1 MTIRE
6 PIIFLRI
13 FFSFRVRSA
22 AFLSG
27 RIFLIGVPWKNLHVE
42 SGKKKPGEGTR
53 YCEDFIAETGDL
65 CYFKQEELKTENQL
79 NSRPSSSSVLAGSA
93 ASGVKSDDKCAPAS
107 SISPEIN
114 AQNIRATE
122 IENAWPYTS

>member
-22 AFLSG
+22 AMFKRTYFSYRG
-27 RIFLIGVPWKNLHVE
+27 PVEKPTCRIGQ
-42 SGKKKPGEGTR
+42 KKPGEGTR